1 MSGRLCDDAMDSLA
15 ETKDWVSRNNPAL
28 HQSLGDMSVHDSMVK
43 LCEMY
48 GIEPPNEN
56 DIVIE
61 RQPRILRELI
71 IKTGKQ

>member
-1 MSGRLCDDAMDSLA
+1 MIDEALNALA
-15 ETKDWVSRNNPAL
+15 ETKDWIRRNDPNL
-28 HQSLGDMSVHDSMVK
+28 HQSLGTMSVHDSMVK

-56 DIVIE
+56 DFVIE